1 MEVARSLGPSAM
13 CGSAHQGVQRHWAW
27 GRHSGD
33 GGDEIWGQK
42 EEEEANIVGRRD
54 KVKRE

>member
-1 MEVARSLGPSAM
+1 MARSSGPSAM
-13 CGSAHQGVQRHWAW
+13 CGSAHRGVQRHRAW

-33 GGDEIWGQK
+33 GGDEIWGQE